1 MKETDVFLPDSSG
14 AGVVVNG
21 TAEPRYREIK
31 RSIVA
36 SIRSGRLKPGDRVQS
51 EAEIVEQFGVSRMTA
66 NRALR
71 ELTDAGLLTRRSGAG
86 TFIAD
91 AKPIG
96 HMIEIRN
103 IAEEI
108 RARGHA
114 YRPRVLSN
122 DAIKADARQAALLD
136 VRAGTR
142 LFHSI
147 IVHHEADFPIQL
159 EDRLVLASAAPGYGD
174 TDFHQQTPNEY
185 LTRIAP
191 IARVEHRVTAVIPDP
206 EVRALLGMAEL
217 EPVLVMDRRTWSG
230 TQLVSHAVLTHP
242 ASRYALTATFEVK
255 LD

>member
-1 MKETDVFLPDSSG
+1 MSDSDPFAPNSG
-14 AGVVVNG
+14 SSNAVANSV
-21 TAEPRYREIK
+21 TEPRYREIK

-36 SIRSGRLKPGDRVQS
+36 SIRSGMLKPGDRVQS

-103 IAEEI
+103 IADEI

-114 YRPRVLSN
+114 YRSRVLRN
-122 DAIKADARQAALLD
+122 DAIKADATQAALLD
-136 VRAGTR
+136 VRVGTR

-159 EDRLVLASAAPGYGD
+159 EDRLVLASAAPGYGE

-191 IARVEHRVTAVIPDP
+191 IARVEHRVTAVLPHP
-206 EVRALLGMAEL
+206 EVRALLGMQEL
-217 EPVLVMDRRTWSG
+217 DPVLVMDRRTWSG
-230 TQLVSHAVLTHP
+230 DRLVSHAVLTHP